1 MSPPPPRTPSALARP
16 AGPPRLAADFYA
28 DLMRSSQAS
37 RAGYL
42 AERERWLRS
51 VHVEGREELL
61 FELEMLLRGVER
73 YFNLHNI
80 TVDARERPLVTR
92 DFREELE
99 DVRDAINQ
107 CIRLARQLLD
117 PDSDQKMVFRKYVE
131 SQLADDRV
139 RRALLEEA
147 LDQDSPQ
154 ESLFVLRQA
163 FDALRTVIDHLLKL
177 PACAL
182 NLFTDV
188 GNLAL
193 REIVLNRYFR
203 PFRPLEVRIEYDRIK
218 SVRLLELLAELP
230 ETERP
235 LFSTAFL
242 ALFRVLHYLSYV
254 EPREGKEAKEGG
266 GAYPRRVRV
275 VLALVRSEAVS
286 LAGFFSA
293 DLAPRAGPKRLKA
306 AALRAARDI
315 AKECDRVARRILVDL
330 DRDPEAPRAAAAAF
344 TQLFRAQVVALAA
357 ALGSNG
363 HGATEQGIK
372 DAFEAL
378 VSPEERAHRLRQD
391 LWVFAQLCR
400 ATEAALRRNDAAAE
414 EPGNEGAASAARQRA
429 DAHLAALGRFLA
441 DFHAVSYQLLRYG
454 DFEPFDRF
462 AALLT
467 ELPWPPEGP
476 GMRQRL
482 AEDLRLFG
490 KVLESTFRAVSRR
503 ALLRERA
510 FERAEAEALRD
521 RYLPPPP

>member
-1 MSPPPPRTPSALARP
+1 
-16 AGPPRLAADFYA
+16 
-28 DLMRSSQAS
+28 MRSSQAS

-80 TVDARERPLVTR
+80 TVDSRERPLVTR

-203 PFRPLEVRIEYDRIK
+203 PFRPLEFRIEYDRIK

-254 EPREGKEAKEGG
+254 EVKEGKEAG
-266 GAYPRRVRV
+266 YPRRVRV

-330 DRDPEAPRAAAAAF
+330 DRDPEAPRSAAAAF
-344 TQLFRAQVVALAA
+344 SQLFRAQVVALAA
-357 ALGSNG
+357 ALGANG
-363 HGATEQGIK
+363 HGAIEQGSKDQGIK

-400 ATEAALRRNDAAAE
+400 ATEAALRRNDS
-414 EPGNEGAASAARQRA
+414 EPAGAQSAASRRA

-476 GMRQRL
+476 GMSQRL

-503 ALLRERA
+503 ALLRDRA

-521 RYLPPPP
+521 RYLPPPA

>member
-1 MSPPPPRTPSALARP
+1 
-16 AGPPRLAADFYA
+16 
-28 DLMRSSQAS
+28 MRSSQAS

-51 VHVEGREELL
+51 VQVDGREELL

-92 DFREELE
+92 DFREELA
-99 DVRDAINQ
+99 DVRDAINH

-154 ESLFVLRQA
+154 ESLFVLRQS

-203 PFRPLEVRIEYDRIK
+203 PFRPLEFRIEYDRIK
-218 SVRLLELLAELP
+218 SVRLLELLAEMP
-230 ETERP
+230 ETDRP
-235 LFSTAFL
+235 LYSTAFL

-254 EPREGKEAKEGG
+254 EPRDPREAKEGRDA
-266 GAYPRRVRV
+266 GAAAAPAAGAFPRRVRV

-286 LAGFFSA
+286 LVGFLNA
-293 DLAPRAGPKRLKA
+293 ELAPRAGPKRLKA
-306 AALRAARDI
+306 AALRAARDL
-315 AKECDRVARRILVDL
+315 AKECERISRRVLVDL
-330 DRDPEAPRAAAAAF
+330 DRDPEAPAHAAAAF
-344 TQLFRAQVVALAA
+344 RTLFREQVVALAA
-357 ALGSNG
+357 ALGANG
-363 HGATEQGIK
+363 HSSPE

-400 ATEAALRRNDAAAE
+400 ATEGALRRDEAA
-414 EPGNEGAASAARQRA
+414 GAAGAPGPDASDTARRA

-521 RYLPPPP
+521 RYLPPPA

>member
-1 MSPPPPRTPSALARP
+1 MRP
-16 AGPPRLAADFYA
+16 VGPPRLAADFYA

-154 ESLFVLRQA
+154 ESLFVLRQS

-203 PFRPLEVRIEYDRIK
+203 PFRPLEFRIEYDRIK

-254 EPREGKEAKEGG
+254 EAREGKEARDGG

-286 LAGFFSA
+286 LAGFFSTE
-293 DLAPRAGPKRLKA
+293 LAPRAGPKRLKA

-315 AKECDRVARRILVDL
+315 AKECDRIARRILVDL
-330 DRDPEAPRAAAAAF
+330 DRDPEAPRGAAAAF
-344 TQLFRAQVVALAA
+344 ANLFRAQVVALAA

-363 HGATEQGIK
+363 HGASEQDIK

-400 ATEAALRRNDAAAE
+400 ATEGALRRNDAAPE
-414 EPGNEGAASAARQRA
+414 EAPSPESRRA

-476 GMRQRL
+476 GMRSRL

-510 FERAEAEALRD
+510 FERAEAETLRD
-521 RYLPPPP
+521 RYLPPPA